1 MANKEANKSNYFK
14 TAKRLLG
21 YVFKSYKL
29 EFFVVFIAI
38 IISSVAS
45 MSSSLFLMYLIDDVI
60 TPLLKR

>member
-1 MANKEANKSNYFK
+1 MTDKKANKSNYFK

-45 MSSSLFLMYLIDDVI
+45 M
-60 TPLLKR
+60 